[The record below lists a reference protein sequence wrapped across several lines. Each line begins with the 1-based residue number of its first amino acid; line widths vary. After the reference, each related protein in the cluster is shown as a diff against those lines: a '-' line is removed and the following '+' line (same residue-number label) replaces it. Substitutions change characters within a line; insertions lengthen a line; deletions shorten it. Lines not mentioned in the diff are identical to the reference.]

1 MAKLRETENI
11 WILGIFLGVTGLLA
25 ALILSVVSQLTAKPI
40 EDAKI
45 RTRTKALKQLNLPEF
60 DNNMSETEVV
70 VGNVKFMTAKKGGKI
85 VGYAAESSNNSG
97 YNGKISALAGFDA
110 DGKILA
116 VQILSHNE
124 TPGLGA
130 AVCERKFQRTIFNIA
145 KPQPAGLPPNPILD
159 QFNGKSAANTSNW
172 KISKDGGPFIFK
184 TGATVSSRAV
194 AALVESIV
202 LEFPAAQKLLNSG
215 DAK

>member
-40 EDAKI
+40 EDAKA
-45 RTRTKALKQLNLPEF
+45 RTRINALKKLNLPAF
-60 DNNMSETEVV
+60 DNNMGETEIT
-70 VGNVKFMTAKKGGKI
+70 VGNVKFMAAKKGGKI
-85 VGYAAESSNNSG
+85 VGYAAEGSNNSG
-97 YNGKISALAGFDA
+97 YNGKISALVGFDVN
-110 DGKILA
+110 GKILA

-145 KPQPAGLPPNPILD
+145 KPQAAGLPPNAVLD
-159 QFNGKSAANTSNW
+159 QFNGRSAANTKNW
-172 KISKDGGPFIFK
+172 KVSKDGGPFIFK
-184 TGATVSSRAV
+184 TGATVTSRAV
-194 AALVESIV
+194 SALVESIA

-215 DAK
+215 ESK